1 MLAVVN
7 IKWAVLHKVN
17 HHCYLRFI
25 KRKVNANR
33 EQNLSSL
40 LEQLCRD
47 AALLTQK
54 YKDFLKR
61 QNVST
66 FFYQFNQ
73 KNPAGLAAL
82 RDERYVKEMY
92 LETTD
97 YQLFA
102 VYTVEKWIGICLKG
116 CGVL

>member
-1 MLAVVN
+1 MLFPTHFFQPQGRVLAVVN

-61 QNVST
+61 QNVWRIFINST
-66 FFYQFNQ
+66 KKIPQ
-73 KNPAGLAAL
+73 GL
-82 RDERYVKEMY
+82 RP
-92 LETTD
+92 
-97 YQLFA
+97 
-102 VYTVEKWIGICLKG
+102 
-116 CGVL
+116 CGTRGM

>member
-1 MLAVVN
+1 MYLAG
-7 IKWAVLHKVN
+7 I
-17 HHCYLRFI
+17 HHCYLRFT

-73 KNPAGLAAL
+73 KIPQGAGLAG
-82 RDERYVKEMY
+82 REVCERNV
-92 LETTD
+92 
-97 YQLFA
+97 LFFNL
-102 VYTVEKWIGICLKG
+102 V
-116 CGVL
+116 

>member
-1 MLAVVN
+1 MLFPTHFFQPQGRVLAVVN

-47 AALLTQK
+47 AALFLQS
-54 YKDFLKR
+54 YK
-61 QNVST
+61 
-66 FFYQFNQ
+66 
-73 KNPAGLAAL
+73 
-82 RDERYVKEMY
+82 
-92 LETTD
+92 
-97 YQLFA
+97 
-102 VYTVEKWIGICLKG
+102 
-116 CGVL
+116 